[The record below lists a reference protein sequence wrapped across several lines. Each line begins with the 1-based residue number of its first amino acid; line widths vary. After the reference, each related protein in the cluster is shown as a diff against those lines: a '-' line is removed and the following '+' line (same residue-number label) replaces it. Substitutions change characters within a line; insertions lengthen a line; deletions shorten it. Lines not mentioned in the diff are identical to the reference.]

1 MSILDNEIKQ
11 QLAGYL
17 PLLESDIVLG
27 INAGIDE
34 NGQKVRDLVAE
45 IAALSPRITIR
56 EDTTVKAPGFGVAK
70 AGEVKRVAFAG
81 LPLGHEFTSLVMAL
95 LQVSGRAPKVEDAV
109 IKRISEINTPMEFV
123 TYVSLSCHNC
133 PDVVQALN
141 IMAALNPHV
150 KHTMVEGGWFQ
161 DEIKAKNIM
170 GVPTVLKD
178 GETFANGRLEIA
190 EVLNMILGEVS
201 ADEFDAKNPF
211 DVLVVGGGPAGASAA
226 IYAARKGIRTG
237 IVAERFGGQPL
248 DTMGIEN
255 IIGTPYTEG
264 PKFVAQLEEHVNE
277 YEVDVMK
284 ATRAV
289 DIKRE
294 NGQVEVTLSNG
305 AVLKSKTAVIA
316 TGARW
321 RDLNVPGENQ
331 YKAKGI
337 AYCPHCD
344 GPLFKGKK
352 VAVIGGGNSGIE
364 AAIDLAGVVAHVT
377 VIEFADKLLADTVL
391 QDKLNSLPNVDVIL
405 NAQTTEITGLDDKV
419 NGLYYTD
426 RVSGN
431 SHRLNVE
438 GIFILIGLIP
448 NTEWLKATDVQLD
461 ARGQIFIDGHGG
473 TNVEGV
479 YAAGDCT
486 NTVYK
491 QIIISMGS
499 GATAALGAFDY
510 MIRN

>member
-11 QLAGYL
+11 QLEQYIQM
-17 PLLESDIVLG
+17 LESDIVLG
-27 INAGIDE
+27 VNAEHDT
-34 NGQKVRDLVAE
+34 NGQQVHDLVNE
-45 IAALSPRITIR
+45 IAVMSPRITIS
-56 EDTTVKAPGFGVAK
+56 EDERVKAPGFSIAK
-70 AGEVKRVAFAG
+70 KGETARVAFAG

-95 LQVSGRAPKVEDAV
+95 LQVSGRAPKVEDKV
-109 IKRISEINTPMEFV
+109 IKRIAEIETPMVFE

-133 PDVVQALN
+133 PEVVQALN
-141 IMAALNPHV
+141 IMAILNPNV
-150 KHTMVEGGWFQ
+150 THTMIEGGWFQ
-161 DEIKAKNIM
+161 DEIEAKSIM

-178 GETFANGRLEIA
+178 GAEFANGRM
-190 EVLNMILGEVS
+190 EVEDILNKLLGEAS
-201 ADEFDAKNPF
+201 GEEFEAKDPF
-211 DVLVVGGGPAGASAA
+211 DVLVIGGGPAGASAA
-226 IYAARKGIRTG
+226 IYAARKGINTG

-277 YEVDVMK
+277 YHVDVMK
-284 ATRAV
+284 ATKAV
-289 DIKRE
+289 KLERTDK
-294 NGQVEVTLSNG
+294 VEVTLSNG
-305 AVLKSKTAVIA
+305 AVLKSKTVVLA

-321 RDLNVPGENQ
+321 RDLNVPGESQFKN
-331 YKAKGI
+331 KGI

-352 VAVIGGGNSGIE
+352 VAVVGGGNSGIE
-364 AAIDLAGVVAHVT
+364 AAIDLAGVVLHVT
-377 VIEFADKLLADTVL
+377 VVEFADKLLADTVL
-391 QDKLNSLPNVDVIL
+391 QDKLYSLPNVDVVL
-405 NAQTTEITGLDDKV
+405 NAQTTEISGDTTVKGLT
-419 NGLYYTD
+419 YTN
-426 RVSGN
+426 RVSGK
-431 SHRLNVE
+431 SQTLDVE
-438 GIFILIGLIP
+438 GIFILIGLVP
-448 NTEWLKATDVQLD
+448 NTDWLKGSSVEMDG
-461 ARGQIFIDGHGG
+461 RGQILVDGHGA

-486 NTVYK
+486 DSIYK